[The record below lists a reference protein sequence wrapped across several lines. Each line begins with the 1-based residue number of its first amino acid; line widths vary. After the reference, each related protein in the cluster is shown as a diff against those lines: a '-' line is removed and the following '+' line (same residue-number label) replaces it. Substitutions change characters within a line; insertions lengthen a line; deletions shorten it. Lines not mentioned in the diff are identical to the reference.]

1 MVGRERCCR
10 DVSRGRG
17 RRCRRTPDCRLRAR
31 PPTAVPRPRCD
42 AHRRP
47 RPGRRCHRSP
57 RRRSLDAHGPRARMH
72 AHRYPDGDLSGRRAV
87 SCSLPVRLNHGCAFP
102 PRQLVEHNLSPVDA
116 QWMQIIALPLVSR
129 SLGAGVRERH
139 ARGWVRCRR
148 WHDIGEACRPDHGRM
163 HDGHTH
169 WACRSGRSGATH
181 LVWLTSGDLRAGR
194 LPRRFV
200 RPYELARGAQR
211 R

>member
-57 RRRSLDAHGPRARMH
+57 RRRSLDAHGSVPGCTRTDTPTAIS
-72 AHRYPDGDLSGRRAV
+72 AAAEPS
-87 SCSLPVRLNHGCAFP
+87 PVRLVRLNMAAFP

-116 QWMQIIALPLVSR
+116 QWMQIISLPLVSR

-163 HDGHTH
+163 HDGHTD